1 MSQKEHPP
9 WYAPIVH
16 FATHAVVGSII
27 FIIVG
32 TPSVLL
38 GWLVHKLR
46 DWDVSEVTLT
56 ILQFLEYA
64 ILIMDAIL
72 FLSFL
77 GFTTWS
83 AIKEL
88 RNE

>member
-1 MSQKEHPP
+1 MSHKEHPP

-27 FIIVG
+27 FIIVA

-46 DWDVSEVTLT
+46 EWQVSEVTLT
-56 ILQFLEYA
+56 ILLFLEYS
-64 ILIMDAIL
+64 ILVMDAIL
-72 FLSFL
+72 FLAFL

-83 AIKEL
+83 AIKEFK
-88 RNE
+88 NE

>member
-1 MSQKEHPP
+1 MSHKEHPP

-46 DWDVSEVTLT
+46 DWGVSEVTLT

-72 FLSFL
+72 FLAFL

-88 RNE
+88 KNE